1 MLRSTSK
8 KACLLLVFAMLLT
21 VAFGGLTA
29 SRELT
34 RAEFVAMISDY
45 FAWPHPS
52 EYNDIW
58 KAPLMQFADVKT
70 EDKYGKQIEVAL
82 EEGLIAPDA
91 LGNFEPNAKMTRQD
105 AAVIFAKA
113 FMVAAAGDDVL
124 VNFTDWDQ
132 VKTAAKPYVKAL
144 FKEGYMIGRSE
155 SVYGPE
161 DAITELEATTVFKRI
176 TGSMVSPVQAVPKQN
191 AVAPRRYVKMWCPT
205 PGAEVHY
212 TTDGTV
218 PTAASPVYTVASKGH
233 FNEILSTA
241 QLPRKDVVYKAVAI
255 KAGLAI
261 SPVQTFIWKLYR
273 PIIDDFQHDLI
284 MAATPTSPAVYRIY
298 NDSESVRA
306 MAWYIEGPTS
316 GIMFDALQTSYTAKN
331 LKEYVDKNMA
341 TKPYILIIGHT
352 HGDHDAQLPNFLLA
366 GIDCYVNRR
375 GWSSLGASLVPI
387 ASQAKIKNVDE
398 GDVFDLG
405 GGVDFRV
412 FALPGHANCN
422 IILQDKDNGL
432 IFASDIYG
440 CTRAGSADNVAVQ
453 QVKADLLLSMAQQ
466 VYSGYKK
473 DGGKTTWLF
482 TGHDETPLG
491 DNNLILFEKAL
502 QQVVDLGEG
511 GCSPTLRGNND
522 AANSRTTIIGD
533 MWKDGTNWISLKLI
547 GIMGDASEFLTSAPI
562 NYNGKDGHLKYSV
575 LSNIEFL
582 GGDLVGTTLTW
593 RAPGA
598 EFTWGGQKITIPNSL
613 PDKLDPWF
621 YDYKVEVPAANSKI
635 VVTPTAMSNKIT
647 SMKVNGKLI
656 ENRTPVT
663 VDVVN
668 GTVITIEI
676 VAPDHVTTST
686 YTFTVVKV

>member
-1 MLRSTSK
+1 M
-8 KACLLLVFAMLLT
+8 
-21 VAFGGLTA
+21 
-29 SRELT
+29 
-34 RAEFVAMISDY
+34 RA
-45 FAWPHPS
+45 
-52 EYNDIW
+52 
-58 KAPLMQFADVKT
+58 T
-70 EDKYGKQIEVAL
+70 
-82 EEGLIAPDA
+82 
-91 LGNFEPNAKMTRQD
+91 
-105 AAVIFAKA
+105 
-113 FMVAAAGDDVL
+113 
-124 VNFTDWDQ
+124 
-132 VKTAAKPYVKAL
+132 
-144 FKEGYMIGRSE
+144 
-155 SVYGPE
+155 
-161 DAITELEATTVFKRI
+161 
-176 TGSMVSPVQAVPKQN
+176 
-191 AVAPRRYVKMWCPT
+191 
-205 PGAEVHY
+205 
-212 TTDGTV
+212 
-218 PTAASPVYTVASKGH
+218 
-233 FNEILSTA
+233 
-241 QLPRKDVVYKAVAI
+241 
-255 KAGLAI
+255 
-261 SPVQTFIWKLYR
+261 
-273 PIIDDFQHDLI
+273 
-284 MAATPTSPAVYRIY
+284 
-298 NDSESVRA
+298 
-306 MAWYIEGPTS
+306 
-316 GIMFDALQTSYTAKN
+316 
-331 LKEYVDKNMA
+331 
-341 TKPYILIIGHT
+341 
-352 HGDHDAQLPNFLLA
+352 
-366 GIDCYVNRR
+366 
-375 GWSSLGASLVPI
+375 
-387 ASQAKIKNVDE
+387 
-398 GDVFDLG
+398 VFDLG

-522 AANSRTTIIGD
+522 APNSRTTIIGD

-547 GIMGDASEFLTSAPI
+547 GIMGDASEYLTSAPI